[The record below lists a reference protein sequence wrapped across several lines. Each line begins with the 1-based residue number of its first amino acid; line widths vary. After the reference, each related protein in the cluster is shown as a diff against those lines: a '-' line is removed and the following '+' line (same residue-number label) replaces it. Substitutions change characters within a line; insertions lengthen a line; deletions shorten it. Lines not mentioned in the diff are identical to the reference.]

1 MVLSDVTTI
10 NGSLQVTLNN
20 SFPDLT
26 TTGYHL
32 DEIIT
37 AQVAEEARPAGVNTT
52 SVDYYIQV
60 DYDINQHI
68 THNNSSTVPG
78 EDDAW
83 SLSSNII
90 INSWENPG
98 NLNISKNLPVVNN
111 YDVNAGFIYAAVGG
125 GDINFEGALFYSVIL
140 QLSLDN
146 QGNLTADVN
155 IQGSSNSSST
165 TASISEK
172 SNYAQVV
179 KFDLSGA
186 TATIGNISPDS
197 LSDTIDTLQIQNT
210 YQSNLDSIKNEF
222 HNKNIINDF
231 TITVSEIPLATDNPL
246 SRIANSK
253 SKTDQNVFDQ
263 EELVLLASPFDYT
276 FTVKSYSM
284 GDVTVVSNSV
294 YAVIRNMSSN

>member
-1 MVLSDVTTI
+1 MTTI

-32 DEIIT
+32 DETIT

-83 SLSSNII
+83 SLSSII

-111 YDVNAGFIYAAVGG
+111 YDVNAGFIYTVAGAEG
-125 GDINFEGALFYSVIL
+125 INFEGALFYSVIL

>member
-10 NGSLQVTLNN
+10 DGSLQVILNN

-32 DEIIT
+32 DETIT

-83 SLSSNII
+83 SLSSII

-111 YDVNAGFIYAAVGG
+111 YDVNAGFIYTVAGAEG
-125 GDINFEGALFYSVIL
+125 INFEGALFYSVIL

>member
-32 DEIIT
+32 DETIT

-83 SLSSNII
+83 SLSSII

-111 YDVNAGFIYAAVGG
+111 YDVNAGFIYTVAGAEG
-125 GDINFEGALFYSVIL
+125 INFEGALFYSVIL

-222 HNKNIINDF
+222 HNKNIIYDF